1 MQGTFNGAS
10 SFVGLGVDSWTVDS
24 VNTMYRMFVSASVFN
39 ADLGKW
45 SVGKLVNM
53 VETFNSAVKYE
64 AVGLQKWSVV
74 SVKDMS
80 NTLGSTPAASSCTKR
95 KIADAWA
102 SNAAFIATTYG
113 TKWSSEPWCIGAK
126 LTDALFKTASW
137 GTSK

>member
-1 MQGTFNGAS
+1 MQDTFNGAS

-24 VNTMYRMFVSASVFN
+24 VKTMFRMFVSASVFN

-45 SVGKLVNM
+45 SVAKLDNM
-53 VETFNSAVKYE
+53 YGTFNVAVKYE

-74 SVKDMS
+74 SVTDMRS
-80 NTLGSTPAASSCTKR
+80 FLGTIPTASSCTKR

-102 SNAAFIATTYG
+102 SNAAFIATKYDT
-113 TKWSSEPWCIGAK
+113 TWSSEPWCIGAK